1 MFKKEL
7 NIVGVNINPHTF
19 PRSLSLLEAMAD
31 EYLDYDKLGI
41 KVYALAQYREALEAL
56 KKGDISKA
64 VFKL

>member
-1 MFKKEL
+1 
-7 NIVGVNINPHTF
+7 
-19 PRSLSLLEAMAD
+19 MAD